1 MFLELKQASYYHHF
15 HKEPFPVP
23 SQFLSTENFPGS
35 QPEPLLIQVHA
46 VLLSPITDDQREE
59 ISAFHSA
66 PLLRKL

>member
-1 MFLELKQASYYHHF
+1 M
-15 HKEPFPVP
+15 P
-23 SQFLSTENFPGS
+23 SQFLSAENFPGS